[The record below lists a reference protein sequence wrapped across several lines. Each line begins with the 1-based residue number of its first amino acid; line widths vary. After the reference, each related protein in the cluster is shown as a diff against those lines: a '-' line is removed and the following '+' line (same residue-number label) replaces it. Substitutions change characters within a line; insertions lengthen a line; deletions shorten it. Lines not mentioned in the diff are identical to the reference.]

1 MLGQTPAGL
10 GRCGTRALRAPAR
23 PEYPAQRCTCP
34 RHLPIEFSADDTGLI
49 TKRRWPRPRARRQ
62 ARHQLTHLGRRP
74 GPAQPG
80 HHRHPSPATSPDTTL
95 NRSLEA
101 MSESAL
107 TWFTLGAVEL
117 ATPAR
122 IGSAELDAAVD
133 RIHRRHRDVDDPH
146 RRELSDD
153 PAQIISYL
161 LQHASTMPPQVV
173 EADLRDALVLW
184 VWCWWQER
192 QRERQLLEA
201 AHAAGLSLAELGA
214 ELGIGT
220 RGGLRHRLD
229 RLHAL
234 LQSGRPDQAR
244 GAGLR
249 GNTSPEQAWLDA
261 HRAEVH
267 HVLAALLAQ
276 VDRIPTLRRSNPTAH
291 PADDRDQAMPPA
303 EPALL
308 EQPPDDDSWLDD
320 LDDLRDAYLSDRVTS
335 ATMALAGLII
345 QELRV
350 RPEVRALD
358 PRHRLHTALRAVPR
372 LRADIARD
380 LAAPPASS
388 S

>member
-1 MLGQTPAGL
+1 MA
-10 GRCGTRALRAPAR
+10 APAR
-23 PEYPAQRCTCP
+23 SPPGAT
-34 RHLPIEFSADDTGLI
+34 SANTSRQETG
-49 TKRRWPRPRARRQ
+49 AG
-62 ARHQLTHLGRRP
+62 AAG
-74 GPAQPG
+74 G

-192 QRERQLLEA
+192 KRERQLLEA

-291 PADDRDQAMPPA
+291 PTDDRDQAMPPA